1 MRSYFFGFDQS
12 ATELIILCSSLF
24 VRHATAYKPE
34 PARYVDKMSTS
45 VPTVLLI
52 QAIKRNPILWD
63 SRLEEYKLSEQNLLE
78 SGQIHAN
85 EVAESTFVSI
95 E

>member
-1 MRSYFFGFDQS
+1 M
-12 ATELIILCSSLF
+12 
-24 VRHATAYKPE
+24 RHATAYKPE

-63 SRLEEYKLSEQNLLE
+63 SRLEEYKLSERKPAVWESIALE
-78 SGQIHAN
+78 FGTSRSEYHRFLIIGSGHYSVELIMA
-85 EVAESTFVSI
+85 A
-95 E
+95 